1 MRFYWLLPSTL
12 SIFLLSSTA
21 QAAKLQSWRL
31 SAGQNRLD
39 FKTDG
44 RVQPKAKLVF
54 NPTRLVIDLPGTTL
68 KRSTVNERFKGV
80 IHSLRVGQVDG
91 NTTRMVVELSP
102 GYTLNPQQVH
112 FRGASPKQWTVQLP
126 VPQRL
131 AAYNP
136 SPNSLPLQPLERNAY
151 PPAKKKIF
159 MVVKPDEVPAASS
172 LPQRMT
178 TDTPGDLLQVEKVQ
192 VTPDGFFI
200 RTLGRGMPEVK
211 MSRSDDHATINVDIL
226 GATLSPV
233 LPASEM
239 PANFFGVK
247 HIYLSQV
254 QTTPPVVRMTLQVDQ
269 NSSDWQARAN
279 PFGGVVVL
287 PSRSLVAKT
296 ENPEPTPTAYSQ
308 AGLTPPQARQAPPWI
323 ATIQS
328 LQLALNGTQLLIRA
342 SQPLTYHSGW
352 DPSNGLYRITLN
364 GAQLARELKG
374 PTLYANSPLLKVRWQ
389 QSDPTTVV
397 ISVQPSAGVRIGELN
412 QPTSQILSLQLQ
424 RSSTV
429 LGWPSSLYPSTVQS
443 IQTPPPQQP
452 RVPKGRIIV
461 VIDPGHGGKDSGAVG
476 IGGLQ
481 EKNIIL
487 PIGQQVAAI
496 LEQHGV
502 QAVLTRA
509 ADYFVDLG
517 PRVDM
522 TKRLNADLFVSIHAN
537 SIDNRPDVSG
547 LEVYYFESGL
557 RLAQTVKKS
566 ILQSI
571 DEPDRG
577 VRHARFYVL
586 RNNSIPAILVETGYV
601 TGVEDAP
608 RLASPA
614 YRSQMAQAIARGILT
629 YIQQNF

>member
-12 SIFLLSSTA
+12 SIFLLSSPA

-31 SAGQNRLD
+31 SAGQNRLE
-39 FKTDG
+39 FKTDE

-68 KRSTVNERFKGV
+68 KRPTVNERFKGV

-126 VPQRL
+126 APQRL

-136 SPNSLPLQPLERNAY
+136 SPNLSPRQPLDGNAR
-151 PPAKKKIF
+151 PPAKQKIF
-159 MVVKPDEVPAASS
+159 MVVTPDGAPATSS
-172 LPQRMT
+172 LLQRT
-178 TDTPGDLLQVEKVQ
+178 TVDPPEALLQVEKVQ

-200 RTLGRGMPEVK
+200 RTLGRGTPEVK
-211 MSRSDDHATINVDIL
+211 MSRSDDRATIKVDII

-239 PANFFGVK
+239 PVNFYGVN

-254 QTTPPVVRMTLQVDQ
+254 QTSPPVVRMTLQVDQ

-296 ENPEPTPTAYSQ
+296 ENQAPSTFSQ
-308 AGLTPPQARQAPPWI
+308 PSFVPPRPRQAPPWV

-328 LQLALNGTQLLIRA
+328 LQLALDGTQLLMRS

-374 PTLYANSPLLKVRWQ
+374 PTLYANSPLIKVRWQ
-389 QSDPTTVV
+389 QTDPTTVV
-397 ISVQPSAGVRIGELN
+397 ISVQPAAGVRIGELN

-429 LGWPSSLYPSTVQS
+429 LGWPTAPSFPSAVQS

-452 RVPKGRIIV
+452 RVPKERIIV

-496 LEQHGV
+496 LERHGV
-502 QAVLTRA
+502 QAVLTRT

-557 RLAQTVKKS
+557 RLAQTVRKS

-601 TGVEDAP
+601 SGVEDAP

-614 YRSQMAQAIARGILT
+614 YQSQMAQAIARGILT